1 MTSGADTTLKGAQL
15 AGRSVAFDI
24 GDLLIQ
30 TRQHSIVYDSQ
41 QSSSGFSLSVCIPQI
56 YAGVPVTGRH
66 VKPPSAR
73 NLMMTADS
81 MTLRRRINRDKGL
94 GAGRRRFAYAVLS
107 LPSLSREGS
116 LASSTLST
124 RFLSISTTSK
134 LQPATSK

>member
-1 MTSGADTTLKGAQL
+1 MPRFLTIHCLATRDERRDTTLKGALL

-81 MTLRRRINRDKGL
+81 MALLRRMNRENGSAPT
-94 GAGRRRFAYAVLS
+94 GAGSLTPCCHCRR
-107 LPSLSREGS
+107 
-116 LASSTLST
+116 
-124 RFLSISTTSK
+124 
-134 LQPATSK
+134 

>member
-1 MTSGADTTLKGAQL
+1 MPRFLTIHCLATRDERRDTTLKGALL

-66 VKPPSAR
+66 VKPS
-73 NLMMTADS
+73 
-81 MTLRRRINRDKGL
+81 
-94 GAGRRRFAYAVLS
+94 
-107 LPSLSREGS
+107 SRQAQE
-116 LASSTLST
+116 A
-124 RFLSISTTSK
+124 
-134 LQPATSK
+134 